1 MQIQKA
7 IQNIFIQ
14 LSETINQLN
23 NEQYTQPSKVL
34 FNATIGQH
42 IRHIIELF
50 QGLEIGYESGTVNYE
65 KRKRDLTIETNKAV
79 AASLLNSIYQNL
91 NKPDK
96 DLILESNYD
105 EHSAEI
111 VGVNTNYYRELI
123 YNLEHAVHHM
133 ALIRV
138 GIMEVSEIQ
147 IPEGYGVATS
157 TIKFKQGCAQ

>member
-7 IQNIFIQ
+7 IQNIFVQ
-14 LSETINQLN
+14 LSETMRQLDN
-23 NEQYTQPSKVL
+23 KQYTQPSKVL

-50 QGLEIGYESGTVNYE
+50 QGLENGYESGVINYE
-65 KRKRDLTIETNKAV
+65 KRKRDTRIERDKNM
-79 AASLLNSIYQNL
+79 AASLLQGIYQNL

-96 DLILESNYD
+96 HLILESNYD

-133 ALIRV
+133 ALVRV
-138 GIMEVSEIQ
+138 GINEVSNIE
-147 IPEGYGVATS
+147 IPEGFGVATS
-157 TIKFKQGCAQ
+157 TIKYKQQCAQ